1 LTGLSRG
8 QAIVAAAVALI
19 AGGLFATLW
28 LRPGPDLAF
37 EERRDLPG
45 FRQLAGTGAAGL
57 TGALAL
63 LPSGPSLPVPDDLC
77 RALFADPGDPVVGL
91 GPVDLA
97 LFTDYQCPYC
107 RVLSRLVLA
116 QAEAGAV
123 RAVVK
128 EWPVLGPGSVTAAR
142 LALAA
147 DAQGDFTA
155 MHTRLMRTAFIP
167 TPDYAREVAED
178 TGLDPDVLLADM
190 QDPGRIAHFE
200 RVAALAGAFGFRGTP
215 AMVVGRTVVEGAITE
230 AQLAAL
236 IAAEAEG
243 PGCVSG

>member
-1 LTGLSRG
+1 LTGLSRA
-8 QAIVAAAVALI
+8 QIAFAAAVALI
-19 AGGLFATLW
+19 AGVLFATLW

-45 FRQLAGTGAAGL
+45 FRQLAGTGGAGL

-63 LPSGPSLPVPDDLC
+63 LPAGPSLPLPDDLC
-77 RALFADPGDPVVGL
+77 RALFADPGDPVVGD

-97 LFTDYQCPYC
+97 LFSDYQCPYC
-107 RVLSRLVLA
+107 RVLSGLVLA
-116 QAEAGAV
+116 RAERGAV
-123 RAVVK
+123 RAVFK

-147 DAQGDFTA
+147 DAQGDFA
-155 MHTRLMRTAFIP
+155 RMHARLMRTAFIP
-167 TPDYAREVAED
+167 TPDYAREVGED
-178 TGLDPDVLLADM
+178 TGLDPDRLLADM
-190 QDPGRIAHFE
+190 EDPARLAHFE

-230 AQLAAL
+230 AQLDAL

>member
-1 LTGLSRG
+1 LTGLSRA
-8 QAIVAAAVALI
+8 QLAVAGAVALI
-19 AGGLFATLW
+19 AGVLFATLW

-37 EERRDLPG
+37 AERRDLPG
-45 FRQLAGTGAAGL
+45 FRQLAGTGGAGL

-63 LPSGPSLPVPDDLC
+63 LPAGPSLPLPDDLC
-77 RALFADPGDPVVGL
+77 RALFADPADPVVGD

-97 LFTDYQCPYC
+97 LFSDYQCPYC
-107 RVLSRLVLA
+107 RVLSGLVLA
-116 QAEAGAV
+116 QAEGGAV
-123 RAVVK
+123 RAVFK

-147 DAQGDFTA
+147 DAQGDFA
-155 MHTRLMRTAFIP
+155 RMHARLMRTAFIP
-167 TPDYAREVAED
+167 TPDYALEVGED
-178 TGLDPDVLLADM
+178 TGLDPDRLLADM
-190 QDPGRIAHFE
+190 EDPARLADFE

-215 AMVVGRTVVEGAITE
+215 AMVVGRTVVEGAINE
-230 AQLAAL
+230 AQLDAL